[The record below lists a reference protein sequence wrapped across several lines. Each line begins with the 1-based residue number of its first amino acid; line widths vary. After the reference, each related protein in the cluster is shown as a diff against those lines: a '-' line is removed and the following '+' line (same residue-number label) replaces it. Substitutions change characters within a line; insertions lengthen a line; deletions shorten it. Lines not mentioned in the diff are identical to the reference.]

1 MWTGETASELV
12 LNIRQNEMEAWLVD
26 AWTEFKRPFL
36 LLDNRALDPT
46 GFVATLHVSVDEYN

>member
-1 MWTGETASELV
+1 
-12 LNIRQNEMEAWLVD
+12 MEAWLVD